1 MSSVRAIPYIIVA
14 VVSDAVIYVSSD
26 VRWQY
31 LHPVTVAVVVS
42 CPEVSRSVI
51 DDEVSVLRMYLVM
64 IRLTVRT
71 YLNWLVRSLSRAV

>member
-1 MSSVRAIPYIIVA
+1 MT
-14 VVSDAVIYVSSD
+14 
-26 VRWQY
+26 
-31 LHPVTVAVVVS
+31 VTVVVS
-42 CPEVSRSVI
+42 SPEVSRSVI